1 MKNALATIWEQI
13 SSMSAAARATVLT
26 VVLGVAVAAGVAVH
40 FASQPHYVMLVSG
53 LDDTTAARVGEAL
66 AGANV
71 EWRSSQPPGPFV
83 IYVDESQKT
92 MALNAVASAGAMK
105 PMSGGILTDPGG
117 LSSLLLGS
125 QEREQIMRKR
135 IWEEMQRMLELLD
148 FVVAAKV
155 QTLVPE
161 ARVFG
166 RQPALTASVTLVTD
180 GGLDLTR
187 EQARTVARLVRFGL
201 GIEEQNLVI
210 ADDSGK
216 SIYDGND
223 LSGRDGAD
231 DWLAAGES
239 SDRRLEAKA
248 VSILEDILGPGL
260 ARVAVRSE
268 WDFST
273 SRTLADTAGPEAAQL
288 VSERS
293 TTTTDPRF
301 SNDLGVGGGVAG
313 SSGNLNN
320 PSEGFGTNSQGVV
333 DARSPQNVASSSEP
347 AIAKTS
353 QQDKRYV
360 PSRTLRATE
369 QRTPKLERLSIALYL
384 DASLDANSVAA
395 IQETVKATVGFS
407 QERGDLFQIAQIPFL
422 KSDGA
427 DGVEGSS
434 EAPAKL
440 DPLMEL
446 LIDRGVEIVLAVVF
460 MFLIL
465 KSARGASKSRKQ
477 RERELAAIREREA
490 AEREAEAEQRKQDAE
505 LEAQRLR
512 DLEEDPIHQSRR
524 RVSDLVGE
532 EPDKV
537 ADLLTAWVRDERGVG
552 VK

>member
-1 MKNALATIWEQI
+1 MKNAIATIWEQL

-26 VVLGVAVAAGVAVH
+26 VVVGVAVAAGVAVH
-40 FASQPHYVMLVSG
+40 FASQPHYVMLMSG
-53 LDDTTAARVGEAL
+53 IDDTTAARIGEAL
-66 AGANV
+66 AGADV

-83 IYVDESQKT
+83 IYVDQSQKT
-92 MALNAVASAGAMK
+92 VALNAIASAGAMK
-105 PMSGGILTDPGG
+105 PMSGGILTDSGG

-166 RQPALTASVTLVTD
+166 RQPAITASVTLVTD

-223 LSGRDGAD
+223 LSGREGAG
-231 DWLAAGES
+231 DWLAASES

-273 SRTLADTAGPEAAQL
+273 SRTLADTAGPEAGQL

-320 PSEGFGTNSQGVV
+320 PGEGFGTNSQGVL
-333 DARSPQNVASSSEP
+333 DARSATGAAKSSEP

-353 QQDKRYV
+353 QEDKRYV

-369 QRTPKLERLSIALYL
+369 QRTPKLERLSIALFL
-384 DASLDANSVAA
+384 DASLDASSVAA

-407 QERGDLFQIAQIPFL
+407 LERGDEFQVAQVPFV
-422 KSDGA
+422 KTEA
-427 DGVEGSS
+427 VEGAEEAS
-434 EAPAKL
+434 ETPT
-440 DPLMEL
+440 PLSPWLEL
-446 LIDRGVEIVLAVVF
+446 LIDRGLEIVLAVVF
-460 MFLIL
+460 LFLIL

-477 RERELAAIREREA
+477 RERELSEARDREA
-490 AEREAEAEQRKQDAE
+490 AER
-505 LEAQRLR
+505 LEETERRNQESALETQRLR
-512 DLEEDPIHQSRR
+512 DLEEDPFHQSRR
-524 RVSDLVGE
+524 RVKDLVGE

-552 VK
+552 IK